1 MEETAEGAKTYPK
14 ANTLNRHLAKFIDLL
29 IAVGLSKLLPPVG
42 FFAGLLYIIIA
53 DGFFEGQSIGKK
65 LIGLRAIVL
74 AEGKKAGF
82 REAIIRNIP
91 FAIAYTLFCQIP
103 YVGWLLAIIIIGLE
117 GILVI
122 GNELGLRIGDEIA
135 KTQVIDYKE

>member
-1 MEETAEGAKTYPK
+1 MEETTEGAKTYPK
-14 ANTLNRHLAKFIDLL
+14 ANTLNRYLAKFIDVL

-65 LIGLRAIVL
+65 LIGLKAIVS
-74 AEGKKAGF
+74 AEGKKVGF

-91 FAIAYTLFCQIP
+91 FAIAYSLCLIP
-103 YVGWLLAIIIIGLE
+103 YVGWFLAIIIIGLE

-135 KTQVIDYKE
+135 KTQVVDYNKE

>member
-1 MEETAEGAKTYPK
+1 MEETTEGAKTYPK
-14 ANTLNRHLAKFIDLL
+14 ANTLNRYLAKFIDVL

-65 LIGLRAIVL
+65 LIGLKAIVS
-74 AEGKKAGF
+74 AEGKKVGF

-91 FAIAYTLFCQIP
+91 FAIAYSLCLIP
-103 YVGWLLAIIIIGLE
+103 YVGWFLAIIIIGLE

-122 GNELGLRIGDEIA
+122 GNEKGLRIGDEIA
-135 KTQVIDYKE
+135 KTQVVDYNKE

>member
-1 MEETAEGAKTYPK
+1 MVFLRDRA
-14 ANTLNRHLAKFIDLL
+14 LA
-29 IAVGLSKLLPPVG
+29 
-42 FFAGLLYIIIA
+42 
-53 DGFFEGQSIGKK
+53 KK

-82 REAIIRNIP
+82 REAIIRKYP
-91 FAIAYTLFCQIP
+91 FCNRLYPFCQIP

>member
-1 MEETAEGAKTYPK
+1 MEESSEGVKSYPK
-14 ANTLNRHLAKFIDLL
+14 ANTLNRYLAKFIDVL

-74 AEGKKAGF
+74 SEGKKTGF

-91 FAIAYTLFCQIP
+91 FAIAYTLCLIP

-122 GNELGLRIGDEIA
+122 GNEKGLRIGDEIA

>member
-1 MEETAEGAKTYPK
+1 MEETTEGAKTYPK
-14 ANTLNRHLAKFIDLL
+14 ANTLNRYLAKFIDVL

-65 LIGLRAIVL
+65 LIGLRAIVS
-74 AEGKKAGF
+74 AEGKKVGF

-91 FAIAYTLFCQIP
+91 FAIAYSLCLIP
-103 YVGWLLAIIIIGLE
+103 YVGWFLAIIIIGLE

-135 KTQVIDYKE
+135 KTQVVDYNKE

>member
-1 MEETAEGAKTYPK
+1 
-14 ANTLNRHLAKFIDLL
+14 
-29 IAVGLSKLLPPVG
+29 
-42 FFAGLLYIIIA
+42 
-53 DGFFEGQSIGKK
+53 
-65 LIGLRAIVL
+65 
-74 AEGKKAGF
+74 F

-91 FAIAYTLFCQIP
+91 FAIAYTLCLIP

-122 GNELGLRIGDEIA
+122 GNEKGLRIGDEIA

>member
-1 MEETAEGAKTYPK
+1 MEETAEGVKSYPK
-14 ANTLNRHLAKFIDLL
+14 ANTLNRYLAKFIDVL

-91 FAIAYTLFCQIP
+91 FAIAYTLCLIP

-122 GNELGLRIGDEIA
+122 GNEKGLRIGDEIA
-135 KTQVIDYKE
+135 KTQVVD

>member
-1 MEETAEGAKTYPK
+1 MEETAEGVKSYPK
-14 ANTLNRHLAKFIDLL
+14 ANTLNRYLAKFIDVV

-91 FAIAYTLFCQIP
+91 FAIAYTLCLIP

-122 GNELGLRIGDEIA
+122 GNEKGLRIGDEIA
-135 KTQVIDYKE
+135 KTQVVD

>member
-14 ANTLNRHLAKFIDLL
+14 ANTLNRYLAKFIDVL

-74 AEGKKAGF
+74 AEGKKVGF

-91 FAIAYTLFCQIP
+91 FAIAYTLCLIP

-117 GILVI
+117 GVLVI
-122 GNELGLRIGDEIA
+122 GNEKGLRIGDEIA
-135 KTQVIDYKE
+135 KTQVVDYNKE

>member
-1 MEETAEGAKTYPK
+1 MEETTEGVKTYPK
-14 ANTLNRHLAKFIDLL
+14 ANTLNRYLAKFIDVL
-29 IAVGLSKLLPPVG
+29 ISVGLSKLLPPVG

-65 LIGLRAIVL
+65 LIGLRTIVL
-74 AEGKKAGF
+74 SEGKKAGF

-91 FAIAYTLFCQIP
+91 FAIAYTLCLIP

-122 GNELGLRIGDEIA
+122 GNEKGLRIGDEIA
-135 KTQVIDYKE
+135 KTQVVD